1 MRTED
6 CFALLSMVL
15 DAVSVAVPE
24 KTGLW
29 GSAGS
34 VLTMAK
40 AYESD
45 GRTFAASDDRVN
57 ALASAWYGFGWLHF
71 GITYGLL
78 KSTVPAGCPFLS
90 PCEPLPPQFRDRLLE
105 KTGRYAHL
113 LDTARHA
120 VRPAPAAGTAAG
132 DFADRILLIASAYA
146 GSGNLCHTTGAHEDA
161 LARFS
166 YAHGWLDAGVT
177 AGLFTITD
185 HHDLFTV

>member
-1 MRTED
+1 MRTDD
-6 CFALLSMVL
+6 CLALLAMVL
-15 DAVSVAVPE
+15 DAASVTVPE
-24 KTGLW
+24 KTGLS
-29 GSAGS
+29 GTAGS

-45 GRTFAASDDRVN
+45 GQTFFASDDRVN

-71 GITYGLL
+71 GIAYGLV

-90 PCEPLPPQFRDRLLE
+90 PCEPLPPQFLARLLE

-120 VRPAPAAGTAAG
+120 VRPAPAAGTEPG
-132 DFADRILLIASAYA
+132 DFADRVLLIVSAYA
-146 GSGNLCHTTGAHEDA
+146 GSGNLCHMTGSHEDA

-177 AGLFTITD
+177 AGLFAITD

>member
-1 MRTED
+1 MKTKD
-6 CFALLSMVL
+6 CLALLAVVL
-15 DAVSVAVPE
+15 DAASVTVPE
-24 KTGLW
+24 TSGLS
-29 GSAGS
+29 GSAGA

-45 GRTFAASDDRVN
+45 GRTFLASDDQVN

-71 GITYGLL
+71 GITYGLI
-78 KSTVPAGCPFLS
+78 KSAVPAGCPFLS
-90 PCEPLPPQFRDRLLE
+90 LCDHLPPLFRERLLE

-120 VRPAPAAGTAAG
+120 VEPAPERGTATG
-132 DFADRILLIASAYA
+132 EFADRVLVIISAYA
-146 GSGNLCHTTGAHEDA
+146 GSGNLCRATGAHEDA

>member
-6 CFALLSMVL
+6 CLFLLAAVL
-15 DAVSVAVPE
+15 DAVSAAVPE
-24 KTGLW
+24 KTGLS

-34 VLTMAK
+34 ILGMAK

-45 GRTFAASDDRVN
+45 GQSFFASDDHVN

-78 KSTVPAGCPFLS
+78 KSGVPAGCPFLS
-90 PCEPLPPQFRDRLLE
+90 PCESLPPQFRDRLLE
-105 KTGRYAHL
+105 KSGRYAHL

-120 VRPAPAAGTAAG
+120 VRPAPEAGTAAG
-132 DFADRILLIASAYA
+132 DFAERVLFIVSAYA
-146 GSGNLCHTTGAHEDA
+146 ESGNIRHTSGAHEEA

-177 AGLFTITD
+177 AGLITITD
-185 HHDLFTV
+185 HKDLFTV